1 MALKVVHSRN
11 PSSARSIT
19 AQIRRSIETG
29 ELSDGDQLPPERELS
44 QNYSASRSTVRK
56 ALEDLEADGL
66 VTRQV
71 GSGTFVT
78 YTGTAEMDLD
88 NVVEQISPLQLID
101 ARIGFERQMTRLAVI
116 HSTGRDMEVLA
127 GILNRMEASE
137 ADKVEFTHLD
147 SEFHLCLAR
156 ASGNPL
162 IVQLYNQIN
171 EVRTHS
177 QWQAARE
184 VVLTPAKIRAYN
196 QHHRGILDALRK
208 RDAVAAIEALNAHME
223 LAQQDLLGTI
233 DDSLE
238 D

>member
-19 AQIRRSIETG
+19 AHIRRSIETG
-29 ELSDGDQLPPERELS
+29 ALSDGDQLPPERELS
-44 QNYSASRSTVRK
+44 QTYSASRSTVRK

-78 YTGTAEMDLD
+78 YAGSTEMDLE

-101 ARIGFERQMTRLAVI
+101 ARIGFERQMTRLAVV
-116 HSTGRDMEVLA
+116 HATGRDMEILTE
-127 GILNRMEASE
+127 ILNKMEKSE
-137 ADKVEFTHLD
+137 NDKVEFTRLD

-171 EVRTHS
+171 EVRTHT

-184 VVLTPAKIRAYN
+184 IVLTPGKIHAYN
-196 QHHRGILDALRK
+196 KHHRGILEALRK
-208 RDAVAAIEALNAHME
+208 RDAVAAIEALNAHMD
-223 LAQQDLLGTI
+223 LAQLDLLGTVE
-233 DDSLE
+233 DSLE